1 MYLCMFGQNQATG
14 SENNIQERRYANQET
29 HADTNKN
36 ASKPFCLPIRLG
48 NEFLCTVRDGINA
61 KIFRG
66 MITVKSL
73 LKKSY
78 SGRKICLICPTL
90 PSSL

>member
-1 MYLCMFGQNQATG
+1 MYLCLFGQNQPTG
-14 SENNIQERRYANQET
+14 SENNIRERMYANQET
-29 HADTNKN
+29 HADANRN
-36 ASKPFCLPIRLG
+36 APKPICPPIRLG

-66 MITVKSL
+66 MLTVKSL

-78 SGRKICLICPTL
+78 ACRKYVLYMPHIAQ
-90 PSSL
+90 